1 MTERVGCPSLEV
13 HGLSDVQ
20 KCILSWQGP
29 WVLVVQAAQG
39 VCRGGE
45 HRAHPKALGR
55 QEGVT
60 CFWVTLIIQ
69 PTFLHKWFCRSEGL
83 ETLSRKVCSNR
94 SSSKVYLPNNIYD
107 LVGKSQQPKMSCF
120 LRSGREYALNF
131 KGAWNQM
138 DSSCCAQKKKKKI
151 GGMGLESTCE
161 HLKFI
166 SSLVVI
172 LKLFFSLYS

>member
-1 MTERVGCPSLEV
+1 
-13 HGLSDVQ
+13 
-20 KCILSWQGP
+20 
-29 WVLVVQAAQG
+29 
-39 VCRGGE
+39 
-45 HRAHPKALGR
+45 
-55 QEGVT
+55 
-60 CFWVTLIIQ
+60 
-69 PTFLHKWFCRSEGL
+69 
-83 ETLSRKVCSNR
+83 
-94 SSSKVYLPNNIYD
+94 
-107 LVGKSQQPKMSCF
+107 MSCF

-138 DSSCCAQKKKKKI
+138 DSSCCAHTHKKI